1 MPKTEV
7 QQPGPCLLE
16 PNDKSFE
23 DIIGPVT
30 LNYQIGAFERRGQGS
45 GQKAGYRCSRWK
57 SLALKG
63 GRMLSIGVRWLREEG
78 SDKKALVLVMEACG
92 GDLGII

>member
-45 GQKAGYRCSRWK
+45 GQKAGYRCSR
-57 SLALKG
+57 
-63 GRMLSIGVRWLREEG
+63 
-78 SDKKALVLVMEACG
+78 
-92 GDLGII
+92 